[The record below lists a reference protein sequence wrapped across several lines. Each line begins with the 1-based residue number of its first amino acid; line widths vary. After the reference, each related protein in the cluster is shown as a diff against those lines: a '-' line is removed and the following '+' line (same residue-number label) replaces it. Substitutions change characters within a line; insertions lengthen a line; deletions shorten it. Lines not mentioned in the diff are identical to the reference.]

1 MQRRYLARQAL
12 RHLRSGNLERW
23 PRVHFYPAH
32 DLALAGNR
40 QRFQTLSRK
49 DGWARERHTDRN
61 QTD

>member
-1 MQRRYLARQAL
+1 VQRSYLARQAL
-12 RHLRSGNLERW
+12 RHLRSTDLERR
-23 PRVHFYPAH
+23 PSVHVDPAH

-49 DGWARERHTDRN
+49 EMWACERPTDRN